1 MRDGLPLLVGGKRPL
16 IALAIESLSRLNLE
30 ELEEFKTSFPVLVLA
45 AGRARDLGHPTV
57 FPPET
62 MLAFR
67 LRSEDLTLERL
78 RGLADPTAPQHVES
92 LGETAAVPMD
102 GNVAVDLA
110 KQSRLLPA
118 LLIWQTTPAEA
129 KRLIESGYPSVE
141 ADDVTAQFNQ
151 PPAVERITETTLP
164 IAASPSARIVAYR
177 GLADGS
183 ENLAL
188 IIGSPH
194 DRGAP
199 LVRIHSACFTGDVLG
214 SLRCDCGPQLHR
226 AVERIEEEGGGVI
239 LYLDQEGRGIGI
251 TNKLRTYVLQDQ
263 GLDTLQANNSLGWED
278 DARNFGL
285 AAAILKELGLQRI
298 RLLSDN
304 PVKID
309 SMAKFGI
316 LVQSRVAH
324 TIPPNGTNDRYLETK
339 TMSCGHF
346 REQSGTRRTG

>member
-1 MRDGLPLLVGGKRPL
+1 M
-16 IALAIESLSRLNLE
+16 A
-30 ELEEFKTSFPVLVLA
+30 EFDTSFPVLVLA
-45 AGRARDLGHPTV
+45 AGRARDLGHHTL

-67 LRSEDLTLERL
+67 LRPEDLILERL
-78 RGLADPTAPQHVES
+78 RGLADPTAPQFVKT

-110 KQSRLLPA
+110 KQTRLLPA
-118 LLIWQTTPAEA
+118 LLIWQTTPDEA
-129 KRLIESGYPSVE
+129 KRLAEAGYPSIE
-141 ADDVTAQFNQ
+141 ADDVAAQFNQ
-151 PPAVERITETTLP
+151 PPAVERITETSLP
-164 IAASPSARIVAYR
+164 IAASSSARIVAYR

-188 IIGSPH
+188 IIGNPRARS
-194 DRGAP
+194 AP
-199 LVRIHSACFTGDVLG
+199 PVRIHSACFTGDVLG

-226 AVERIEEEGGGVI
+226 AVERIAEEGGGVI

-251 TNKLRTYVLQDQ
+251 TNKLRSYLLQER
-263 GLDTLQANNSLGWED
+263 GLDTLEANNSLGWED

-285 AAAILKELGLQRI
+285 AAAILKELGLTRI
-298 RLLSDN
+298 KLLSDN
-304 PVKID
+304 PIKVD

-339 TMSCGHF
+339 TTCCGHF
-346 REQSGTRRTG
+346 REQTGTRRTG